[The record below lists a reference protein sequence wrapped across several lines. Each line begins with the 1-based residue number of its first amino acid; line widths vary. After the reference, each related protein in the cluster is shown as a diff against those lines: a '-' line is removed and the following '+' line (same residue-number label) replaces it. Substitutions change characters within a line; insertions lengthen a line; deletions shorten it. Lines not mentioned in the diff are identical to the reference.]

1 MGRWILKSI
10 VIVLVL
16 TLAATACF
24 AKDGI
29 PISYTNVVKPDAEF
43 LRFMDGFETLITG
56 SEGHDRTS
64 INAMFAPTVKTF
76 LKRETPFEAFLPAAD
91 INADPLLKSA
101 DILANRRV
109 FSADTTDENRQDAVI
124 EDVLTY
130 IGRDY
135 PFGRMAE
142 APGLICSNAALEF
155 DRRAAAKFSR
165 IHKVR
170 LDDLIFFENDIVLY
184 RQKTMKGE
192 VAGIVPPRTI
202 MIGQGGYMPYDDWH
216 SMISSTG
223 IKGYAYNHTW
233 AQSIARQH
241 VCFGKVD
248 RQYRITTIMGYK
260 P

>member
-1 MGRWILKSI
+1 MLKSI
-10 VIVLVL
+10 VIALAL

-29 PISYTNVVKPDAEF
+29 AVSYINVVKPDTEF

-91 INADPLLKSA
+91 INKDPLLKSA
-101 DILANRRV
+101 GILANRRT
-109 FSADTTDENRQDAVI
+109 FSADATDENRQDAVI

-130 IGRDY
+130 VGRDD
-135 PFGRMAE
+135 PFGRMTE
-142 APGLICSNAALEF
+142 APDLICSNAALEF
-155 DRRAAAKFSR
+155 DRRPVAKFAR
-165 IHKVR
+165 VHKVR
-170 LDDLIFFENDIVLY
+170 LDDLIFFENAIVLY
-184 RQKTMKGE
+184 HQKNMKGE
-192 VAGIVPPRTI
+192 VVGIVPPRTI
-202 MIGQGGYMPYDDWH
+202 VIGQGGYMPYDDWH
-216 SMISSTG
+216 PMISSTG
-223 IKGYAYNHTW
+223 IKGFAYNHTW

-248 RQYRITTIMGYK
+248 GKYRITTIMGYR